1 MRIVDCI
8 KSLEQE
14 KKKRETFL
22 KTKIKVEETTD
33 DNGIVTGRI
42 VCGRFTCPPGEPYKS
57 RGEVFTEFTVR
68 IIVDFRSFSYVGGR
82 NYLRLES
89 KVGGF
94 DCYSRAG
101 DPKQLERFVL
111 VSDFKAVSKWK
122 NEHDLTME
130 EWILGLIKYS
140 NLLVP
145 TEQEKN
151 KGKTRQQIIMEEKRK
166 FQEEMRSSRIQ
177 RI

>member
-111 VSDFKAVSKWK
+111 VSDFNKFVIWK
-122 NEHDLTME
+122 NECGLTLE
-130 EWILGLIKYS
+130 EWLSGIIEYTS
-140 NLLVP
+140 LLLP
-145 TEQEKN
+145 TECEKN
-151 KGKTRQQIIMEEKRK
+151 GGKTREQIKLDERRK
-166 FQEEMRSSRIQ
+166 FQEEMRSRVKKI
-177 RI
+177 